1 MKKQPNGTGVAREI
15 HLFNFKRGR
24 QFGIFRNGN
33 LMSLGSW
40 WALRIRF
47 DDENDI
53 IDCCFW
59 RNCREPEDLRL
70 TGKKLQHAV
79 KGWMAF
85 SELIQDINTA

>member
-33 LMSLGSW
+33 LMTLGSW

-47 DDENDI
+47 DDKNSI
-53 IDCCFW
+53 VHCCFW
-59 RNCREPEDLRL
+59 RNCMELGDVRL
-70 TGKKLQHAV
+70 TGEKLRCAV
-79 KGWMAF
+79 QEWVTF
-85 SELIQDINTA
+85 SEFIQDINTA